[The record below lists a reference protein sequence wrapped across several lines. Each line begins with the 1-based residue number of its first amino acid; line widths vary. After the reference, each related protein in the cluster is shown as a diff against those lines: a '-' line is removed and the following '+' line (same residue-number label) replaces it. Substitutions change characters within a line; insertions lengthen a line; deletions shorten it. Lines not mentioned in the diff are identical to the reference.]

1 MWLILIIISF
11 SFGHSVQDFRARKGK
26 VVKDLGNILVTIAI
40 FMCLFVLLSWVCESL
55 GVNTSL
61 YSRWQI
67 KSCQKNQTDNDW
79 WTILTLTKQCW
90 NLIFWKHYTIV

>member
-1 MWLILIIISF
+1 MWLILIIMSF
-11 SFGHSVQDFRARKGK
+11 SFGHSFQDFRARKGK
-26 VVKDLGNILVTIAI
+26 VVKDLGNILIAI

-67 KSCQKNQTDNDW
+67 KSYPKNKTVKAVQIRLDSTVGMDK
-79 WTILTLTKQCW
+79 I
-90 NLIFWKHYTIV
+90 